1 MYKFNLFFATL
12 ITFVVLNVPAPAHSS
27 VLLDRVVAVVNKEVI
42 TWSELYEMMEYEATD
57 QVKALK
63 QEDRLKVFKNNEALF
78 LDRLIDIR
86 LQIQDARRLGFE
98 VTPDEL
104 TQAIESIK
112 KKYSLTDDLF
122 KESLKKEGLTIEDY
136 KKRLSEQ
143 ILVSHF
149 VNQQIKNKVIV
160 SEEDVKKYID
170 LSKQSLNDGESFKL
184 RMIFFAKPKDDADRK
199 TNEDKASLVIQRLK
213 AGEDFSLLAKE
224 YSEDPSAKNGGE
236 LGFIKQSQT
245 AKEFLAALS
254 KMNIGDFSNP
264 FWTEKGLQIIK
275 LDEKTAVK
283 SIDSIREDAKNQVAE
298 VQFQE
303 KYKSW
308 IKSLREK
315 AHIEIRL

>member
-1 MYKFNLFFATL
+1 MHKFTLFFVTL
-12 ITFVVLNVPAPAHSS
+12 MTFVVLNVPAPAHSS
-27 VLLDRVVAVVNKEVI
+27 ILLDRVVAVVNKEVI
-42 TWSELYEMMEYEATD
+42 TWSELYEMMEYEASE

-86 LQIQDARRLGFE
+86 LQIQDARRLGYE
-98 VTPDEL
+98 VTPEEL
-104 TQAIESIK
+104 NEAIESIK

-143 ILVSHF
+143 ILVSHI

-160 SEEDVKKYID
+160 SEEDIKKYTD
-170 LSKQSLNDGESFKL
+170 LSKRSLNDGESFKL
-184 RMIFFAKPKDDADRK
+184 RMIFFTKPKDDADRK
-199 TNEDKASLVIQRLK
+199 TVEDKASLVIQRLK
-213 AGEDFSLLAKE
+213 AGEDFSALAKE

-236 LGFIKQSQT
+236 LGFIKQNQM
-245 AKEFLAALS
+245 AKDFLAALS

-275 LDEKTAVK
+275 LDEKTAMK
-283 SIDSIREDAKNQVAE
+283 SIGSIREDAQKQLAE

-303 KYKSW
+303 KYKNW